1 MGVCRDG
8 RGAWWFCRLPLGDC
22 FVGGLFVCLVGA
34 EETIRE
40 MLVLRIERK
49 SGTNLGFLTSVSE
62 SGSKQSQSMLRGSG
76 RHRAALT
83 DDWKG
88 LRVRRLPPERQAL
101 GSACWRRRECFRMPE
116 AHVY

>member
-1 MGVCRDG
+1 
-8 RGAWWFCRLPLGDC
+8 
-22 FVGGLFVCLVGA
+22 
-34 EETIRE
+34 

-88 LRVRRLPPERQAL
+88 LRVRWLPPERQAL
-101 GSACWRRRECFRMPE
+101 GSACWRRRECLRMPE
-116 AHVY
+116 QAGKLTSTDVYSIWTCCTSL